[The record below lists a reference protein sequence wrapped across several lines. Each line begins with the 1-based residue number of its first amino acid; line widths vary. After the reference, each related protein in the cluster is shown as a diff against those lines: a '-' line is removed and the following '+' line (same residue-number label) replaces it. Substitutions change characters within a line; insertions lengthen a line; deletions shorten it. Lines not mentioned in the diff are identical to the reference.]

1 MGLLAGIV
9 LVAKPSFIFDNQ
21 LTPSQNHSSPTYDT
35 SDLRAEYSNK
45 HYLLYSLRSKNDK
58 ACLLWIDI
66 WVTFKNV
73 YFDSLYNFFL
83 IGQLLFLCNDT
94 VSPIAPVP
102 SSIDRDDYYFIGA
115 LIALSNAVICAANQ
129 ILIAKVK

>member
-1 MGLLAGIV
+1 MIRHVYFEL
-9 LVAKPSFIFDNQ
+9 IFE
-21 LTPSQNHSSPTYDT
+21 LFAH
-35 SDLRAEYSNK
+35 A
-45 HYLLYSLRSKNDK
+45 
-58 ACLLWIDI
+58 
-66 WVTFKNV
+66 FKNLH
-73 YFDSLYNFFL
+73 FDSIYNFFL
-83 IGQLLFLCNDT
+83 IGQLLLLCNDT

>member
-21 LTPSQNHSSPTYDT
+21 LTPSQNHSSPTYDK

-66 WVTFKNV
+66 WVKNV

>member
-1 MGLLAGIV
+1 MYILIAYTTFFSLA
-9 LVAKPSFIFDNQ
+9 N
-21 LTPSQNHSSPTYDT
+21 Y
-35 SDLRAEYSNK
+35 
-45 HYLLYSLRSKNDK
+45 
-58 ACLLWIDI
+58 
-66 WVTFKNV
+66 
-73 YFDSLYNFFL
+73 
-83 IGQLLFLCNDT
+83 FLCNDT

>member
-1 MGLLAGIV
+1 MFV
-9 LVAKPSFIFDNQ
+9 VN
-21 LTPSQNHSSPTYDT
+21 Y
-35 SDLRAEYSNK
+35 
-45 HYLLYSLRSKNDK
+45 YLGNN
-58 ACLLWIDI
+58 
-66 WVTFKNV
+66 KNV
-73 YFDSLYNFFL
+73 YSDNLYSFFL
-83 IGQLLFLCNDT
+83 MGQLLFLFNDT